1 MKRMLFNATHSEEL
15 RVAIVDGQKLVDLD
29 IESAIRAEKK
39 GNIYKGRVTRVEP
52 SLEAAF
58 VDYGMS
64 RQGFLPFKE
73 IARSQFKNI
82 APDTPMAQVRIQD
95 AISEGQEFLVQVEK
109 DERGTKGAALTT
121 FISLA
126 GRYLVLMPEN
136 PKGGGISRR
145 IMGDERIELRDN
157 LAALTLPNEHSLI
170 ARTAGIGKSK
180 EELQWDLDFLLSL
193 WGAIET
199 ATTTVNTPYL
209 MYQESNLIVR
219 AIRDYLRR
227 DIQEILIDQKEI
239 YERAE
244 RFMQQVM
251 PHNVN
256 KLKHYDE
263 NIPLFTRFQIEQQIE
278 AAYARTVRLTSGG
291 SVVIDY
297 TEALVTVDVNSARAT
312 RGSDIEETAL
322 QTNLEAV
329 EEIARQLR
337 IRDLGGLVVLDLIDM
352 TSQQNN
358 RLVEQRLNDSV
369 KLDRAR
375 IQLGR
380 ISRFG
385 ILELS
390 RQRLR
395 SSISDANYTVCPHCE
410 GTGRIRNI
418 TSSALSLLRILEEE
432 ALKENTEA
440 VYAEVP
446 IETAAFL
453 LNEKRH
459 EINQI
464 ETRLGTRITVMP
476 STSLDGRQFEVRRF
490 RSEDLDTSGNIPI
503 DQLKIESTQ
512 EQSSAY
518 LSKQSQMRTQEAA
531 VKLNEVTTKP
541 RPRNVQAKVGKNDKN
556 QTGLFSR
563 IFRLAKNAFEK
574 PTTDPD
580 QASSKTTK
588 SKALPQGSNSSNQ
601 GGNRNRNTNRNR
613 KSDTR
618 SSPSDRNRGNRRPR
632 NRNRSRARPS
642 STNTNTSS
650 GPNTARTKPQ
660 ANHSSSRDNNESE

>member
-95 AISEGQEFLVQVEK
+95 AINEGQEFLVQVEK

-227 DIQEILIDQKEI
+227 DIQEILIDQKDI

-256 KLKHYDE
+256 KLKHYAE

-358 RLVEQRLNDSV
+358 RLVEQRLHDSV

-410 GTGRIRNI
+410 GTGRIRNV

-440 VYAEVP
+440 VYVEVP

-476 STSLDGRQFEVRRF
+476 SASLDGRQFEVRRL
-490 RSEDLDTSGNIPI
+490 RSEDLDASGNIPI
-503 DQLKIESTQ
+503 DQLKRESTQ
-512 EQSSAY
+512 EQSNAY
-518 LSKQSQMRTQEAA
+518 LSKQSQIRTQEAA

-541 RPRNVQAKVGKNDKN
+541 RPSNVQAKVGKNDKN
-556 QTGLFSR
+556 QTGIFSR
-563 IFRLAKNAFEK
+563 IFRLAKNVFEE

-580 QASSKTTK
+580 QAFSKTTK
-588 SKALPQGSNSSNQ
+588 SKALPQGSNNSNQ
-601 GGNRNRNTNRNR
+601 GGNRNQNTNRNR

-632 NRNRSRARPS
+632 NRNRSRTRPS
-642 STNTNTSS
+642 GTNTNTSS
-650 GPNTARTKPQ
+650 GPNTARTKAQ
-660 ANHSSSRDNNESE
+660 GNHSSSRDNNKSE